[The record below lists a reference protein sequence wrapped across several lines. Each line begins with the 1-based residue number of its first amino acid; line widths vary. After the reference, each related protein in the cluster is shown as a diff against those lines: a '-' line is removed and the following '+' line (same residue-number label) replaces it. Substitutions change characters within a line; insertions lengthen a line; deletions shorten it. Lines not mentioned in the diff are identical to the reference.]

1 MAKTI
6 VLVGHCGPDRSY
18 LRGSILSVDRSAR
31 IVSAD
36 DPAELNYHL
45 ANGADLLLLNRELG
59 YDFDGIAGVDLIAQL
74 RQTHPQV
81 RTMLVSNYPEAQSA
95 AVNAGALPG
104 FGKRELGSARV
115 KELIR
120 HALDGIVA
128 GPEDGRSRT
137 RGASSAAK

>member
-1 MAKTI
+1 MAKMI

-18 LRGSILSVDRSAR
+18 LQGAIVSVDRSAR

-36 DPAELNYHL
+36 DLAELNYHL
-45 ANGADLLLLNRELG
+45 NAGADLVLLNRELG
-59 YDFDGIAGVDLIAQL
+59 YDFDGLGGLDLITQL

-81 RTMLVSNYPEAQSA
+81 RTMLVSNYPEAQA
-95 AVNAGALPG
+95 AAEAAGALPG

-120 HALDGIVA
+120 AALDSTA
-128 GPEDGRSRT
+128 AP
-137 RGASSAAK
+137 AAKQA

>member
-18 LRGSILSVDRSAR
+18 LQGAILSVDRSAR

-36 DPAELNYHL
+36 NPAELNFHL

-59 YDFDGIAGVDLIAQL
+59 YDFDGIAGVDLVAQL
-74 RQTHPQV
+74 RQTHPHV
-81 RTMLVSNYPEAQSA
+81 KMMLVSNYPEAQAA

-104 FGKRELGSARV
+104 FGKRELGSPRV
-115 KELIR
+115 GKLIR
-120 HALDGIVA
+120 AALD
-128 GPEDGRSRT
+128 
-137 RGASSAAK
+137 SSAAPGGETNMSRRTIPRRA